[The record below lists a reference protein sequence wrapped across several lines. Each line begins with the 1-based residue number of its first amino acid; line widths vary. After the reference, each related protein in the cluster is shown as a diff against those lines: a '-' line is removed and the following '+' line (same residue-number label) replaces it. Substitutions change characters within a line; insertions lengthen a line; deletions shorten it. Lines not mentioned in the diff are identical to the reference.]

1 MKFNLWLYL
10 KFYYRLNPMETKII
24 YLGRPEKIINKIDEL
39 PYLER
44 NIVDHGEIYVLA
56 PTILKP

>member
-1 MKFNLWLYL
+1 
-10 KFYYRLNPMETKII
+10 METKII
-24 YLGRPEKIINKIDEL
+24 YLGRPAKIINKIDEL

-44 NIVDHGEIYVLA
+44 NIVDHAEIYVLA